1 MKFLVVTYGTEGDTR
16 PLAALCRA
24 LINAGH
30 EARLLADVATLG
42 SATALGVPATPLA
55 GDIKGL
61 TDPSKGIASVISKH
75 QRVTDTAKALAHLA
89 NSNAEAWMRT
99 TVAAGQ
105 GCDVIIVSALAAFI
119 GLSAA
124 EYLKVPA
131 IGASLIP
138 ITPTAAFPSP
148 FLPGKWLPGFCN
160 RPSHRL
166 VNEMIW
172 RSLREK
178 TNSARAQF
186 AMAPRKTLWTTHP
199 MLYGISP
206 SLLPRPTDWPAN
218 AHQCG
223 QWVRPARDWNA
234 PPALRD
240 FLAAGEAPIYI
251 GFGSMAGFDRNTLLD
266 AIVTAVGGRRALFYP
281 GWSGTQG
288 HELPGNFCVIEDTPH
303 DWLFPRT
310 ALAIHHGGSGTS
322 HSAARAGI
330 PSIVLPFAGDQP
342 FWAERLR
349 RLGIAPA
356 AASGHHISA
365 RSLERAI
372 NAAGT
377 AEMRCRAATVGE
389 KMRAENGL
397 AVAVATIEAEFK

>member
-1 MKFLVVTYGTEGDTR
+1 VKFLVVTFGTEGDTR

-24 LINAGH
+24 LMDAGH
-30 EARLLADVATLG
+30 ETQLLANAATLG
-42 SATALGVPATPLA
+42 SASALGVPNAPLA
-55 GDIKGL
+55 GDIR
-61 TDPSKGIASVISKH
+61 GI
-75 QRVTDTAKALAHLA
+75 TTAKPLAQLA
-89 NSNAEAWMRT
+89 NSNAEAWMRA

-105 GCDVIIVSALAAFI
+105 GCDAIIVSALAAFI

-131 IGASLIP
+131 MGASLIP

-178 TNSARAQF
+178 TNSARAHF

-206 SLLPRPTDWPAN
+206 SLLPKPVDWPTN
-218 AHQCG
+218 NHLCG
-223 QWVRPARDWNA
+223 QWVRPVRAWSA

-240 FLAAGEAPIYI
+240 FLAAGEPPIYI
-251 GFGSMAGFDRNTLLD
+251 GFGSMAGFDTNTLLD

-281 GWSGTQG
+281 GWGGTRG
-288 HELPGNFCVIEDTPH
+288 RELPANFCVIEDTPH

-349 RLGIAPA
+349 RLGIAPEA
-356 AASGHHISA
+356 TSGHHISA
-365 RSLERAI
+365 HVLKRAI
-372 NAAGT
+372 DAAGT
-377 AEMRCRAATVGE
+377 TQMRDRAAAVGE
-389 KMRAENGL
+389 KMRAEDGL
-397 AVAVATIEAEFK
+397 AAVVAAIEAEFK